1 MCKGISHKAIA
12 QLDKHSDEQSLQ
24 RVSSEIIEA
33 CSEVSKLIK
42 TEVPELR
49 RPWSAEMHDKV
60 MSPLFLSVSFHGIVY
75 FTDDNSRSF
84 VCYRQNPLPR
94 KLIFLSQG
102 RLDCTDDDD
111 VPFSPD
117 TTDLKNAKW
126 QMISGVA
133 LIDTTLL
140 VSDSKLGKIRIV
152 KQVDKL
158 LQNPRKV
165 LQVSNMNLSGL
176 PNHFHPFAI
185 GKVSTRNDRIL
196 VTDPVRR
203 CVYLL
208 SISDTRDYLT
218 ALRII
223 SCNDSLVFPVDCLC
237 FGGNVIII
245 TEGRLDRED
254 SAAIKFMLLDDITE
268 HVEFNFTLPSQES
281 SLFGLCEMGDKV
293 FCSDHGSHCIYELNI
308 NRDVL
313 VVAGRLDANGTDDGY
328 ICSPSGLASRGGCL
342 YFAEHP
348 LDRQGAI
355 RVLHSLEGLASFQT
369 IWQGISQSMGMVS
382 KLHAIRDKDEAGL

>member
-1 MCKGISHKAIA
+1 M
-12 QLDKHSDEQSLQ
+12 QSLQ

-49 RPWSAEMHDKV
+49 RPWFGEMHDKV

-75 FTDDNSRSF
+75 FTDDNSRSL
-84 VCYRQNPLPR
+84 VCYRQNPHPR

-117 TTDLKNAKW
+117 ATDLKNAKW

-133 LIDTTLL
+133 IIDDDTILL

-165 LQVSNMNLSGL
+165 LQVSNMNLAGL
-176 PNHFHPFAI
+176 PNHFHPLAI
-185 GKVSTRNDRIL
+185 RKVSTRNNRIL

-208 SISDTRDYLT
+208 SISDARDY
-218 ALRII
+218 
-223 SCNDSLVFPVDCLC
+223 
-237 FGGNVIII
+237 
-245 TEGRLDRED
+245 
-254 SAAIKFMLLDDITE
+254 
-268 HVEFNFTLPSQES
+268 
-281 SLFGLCEMGDKV
+281 
-293 FCSDHGSHCIYELNI
+293 
-308 NRDVL
+308 
-313 VVAGRLDANGTDDGY
+313 
-328 ICSPSGLASRGGCL
+328 
-342 YFAEHP
+342 
-348 LDRQGAI
+348 
-355 RVLHSLEGLASFQT
+355 
-369 IWQGISQSMGMVS
+369 
-382 KLHAIRDKDEAGL
+382 